1 MTSINVS
8 AIYSEA
14 GVNFPISYLFMRLL
28 REQLAQLEPQ
38 HHAVYQ
44 AKYGLDFTLGI
55 ILSAKSNTS
64 QLEIKGPSLS
74 KKYKVV
80 DDTLYIPFVIAE
92 EAETF
97 YSKYVSFVC
106 TGVSTVLE
114 KFLDAGV
121 VKGAV
126 AKFRA
131 CALEQQTELFQA
143 EWFCNQPLLFLNHC
157 PCTSTGMAKWFYG
170 PD

>member
-1 MTSINVS
+1 MISIKVS
-8 AIYSEA
+8 AIYPEA

-28 REQLAQLEPQ
+28 REQLAHLEPQ
-38 HHAVYQ
+38 QHVVFQ

-64 QLEIKGPSLS
+64 QLEIKGPSSS

-80 DDTLYIPFVIAE
+80 DYVLYIPFVIAE

-97 YSKYVSFVC
+97 YSQYVSFVC

-121 VKGAV
+121 VKEAV

-131 CALEQQTELFQA
+131 CALEKQA
-143 EWFCNQPLLFLNHC
+143 EFIRV
-157 PCTSTGMAKWFYG
+157 
-170 PD
+170 